1 MSTVSSEKHE
11 LLIWKLNVHIHT
23 CLCVHAQTHT
33 HTHTHTHTLTLKH
46 KHTHTYI
53 KPFEDHKPTGL
64 KVDIANCFPS
74 SIPKRNVPYVGMVY
88 LATRRRARRAEL
100 LAKAHSSGA
109 AKKAMSNTRYG
120 ENVMVERCSE
130 CNLVLEQYD
139 DETVGLCVTV
149 LATFIHREPTLAT
162 PMLLNMLQ
170 CVSR

>member
-1 MSTVSSEKHE
+1 MLH
-11 LLIWKLNVHIHT
+11 
-23 CLCVHAQTHT
+23 
-33 HTHTHTHTLTLKH
+33 
-46 KHTHTYI
+46 
-53 KPFEDHKPTGL
+53 
-64 KVDIANCFPS
+64 
-74 SIPKRNVPYVGMVY
+74 VGVVY

-139 DETVGLCVTV
+139 DETIGLCITV